1 MSIFNF
7 TFYIKNY
14 IFLKNIVWKKAV
26 SAILFY
32 LQFSDVAGYL
42 NRCNDAPKH
51 DIHKCN
57 NYNLIEIYVN
67 SDGLLDID
75 VIEVRSFRN
84 KAKACGKGFFF
95 HPVEVTESMYV
106 GNIFWIMCISKI

>member
-42 NRCNDAPKH
+42 NCCNDAPKH

-67 SDGLLDID
+67 RL
-75 VIEVRSFRN
+75 
-84 KAKACGKGFFF
+84 
-95 HPVEVTESMYV
+95 MQ
-106 GNIFWIMCISKI
+106 IFIAMDCLILMS